1 MNAYATPLLP
11 AGLHN
16 IRDLG
21 GLPRQ
26 GGGHTAP
33 HRVLRACAMRHIGD
47 ADRAALINAGL
58 STVIDL
64 RSAAEIAAV
73 PAAFAGQPGVSTLH
87 HPVFSDLDPLAS
99 MIAAD
104 PDFRLE
110 QRYVRALER
119 AAPRFAAVIA
129 AVADAA
135 PGLVVVHCTAGKDR
149 TGIVA
154 AMLLDLAGV
163 PHPAIIADYA
173 RTADHGAAL
182 LADLRRRALA
192 AGQPVASVD
201 TTLAAPPQAMA
212 ATLAVLDQVH
222 GGTVAYL
229 RQAGL
234 PQDILDRAA
243 ARLAA

>member
-1 MNAYATPLLP
+1 MNACATPLLP
-11 AGLHN
+11 PGIHN

-26 GGGHTAP
+26 AGGHTAP
-33 HRVLRACAMRHIGD
+33 RRVLRACAMQHIRD
-47 ADRAALINAGL
+47 EDRAALVEAGL

-64 RSAAEIAAV
+64 RSDAEIAAV
-73 PAAFAGQPGVSTLH
+73 PAAFAGHPAVTTLH
-87 HPVFSDLDPLAS
+87 HPVFSDLAPIAS

-104 PDFRLE
+104 SEFRLE
-110 QRYVRALER
+110 LRYVRALEL

-135 PGLVVVHCTAGKDR
+135 PGMVVVHCTAGKDR

-163 PHPAIIADYA
+163 PRPAIIADYA
-173 RTADHGAAL
+173 RTADYGAGL
-182 LADLRRRALA
+182 LVELRRRALA
-192 AGQPVASVD
+192 AGQPAPSVD
-201 TTLAAPPQAMA
+201 KTLGAPPEAMA
-212 ATLAVLDQVH
+212 ATLAMLEEAH
-222 GGTVAYL
+222 GGTARYL

-234 PQDILDRAA
+234 SEETLIRAA
-243 ARLAA
+243 ARLAG

>member
-1 MNAYATPLLP
+1 MNVFDTTLL
-11 AGLHN
+11 ARGTHN

-26 GGGHTAP
+26 AGGHTAP
-33 HRVLRACAMRHIGD
+33 RRVLRACAMQHIG
-47 ADRAALINAGL
+47 AQDRAALVDAGL

-64 RSAAEIAAV
+64 RSDAEIAAA
-73 PAAFAGQPGVSTLH
+73 PAAFAGHPGVATLH
-87 HPVFSDLDPLAS
+87 HPVFSDLAPIAA
-99 MIAAD
+99 MIAAE
-104 PDFRLE
+104 PDFRL
-110 QRYVRALER
+110 QLRYVRALEL

-135 PGLVVVHCTAGKDR
+135 PGMVVVHCTAGKDR

-163 PHPAIIADYA
+163 PHPAIVADYA
-173 RTADHGAAL
+173 RTIDHGADL

-192 AGQPVASVD
+192 AGQPVARVD
-201 TTLAAPPQAMA
+201 RTLGAPPEAMA
-212 ATLAVLDQVH
+212 ATLAMLDQAH
-222 GGTVAYL
+222 GGTAGYL

-234 PQDILDRAA
+234 SQDTISRAA
-243 ARLAA
+243 ARLAG